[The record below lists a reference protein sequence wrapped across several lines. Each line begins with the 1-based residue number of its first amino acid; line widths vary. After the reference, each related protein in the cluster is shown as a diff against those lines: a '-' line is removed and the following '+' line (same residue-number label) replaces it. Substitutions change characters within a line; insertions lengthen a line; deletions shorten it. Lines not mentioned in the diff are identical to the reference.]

1 MLIENNLKVYGV
13 IIGYEKPDIYY
24 GKSLYIDIIAILQ
37 EEQKKGYGKF

>member
-1 MLIENNLKVYGV
+1 MIENNLKVYGV

-24 GKSLYIDIIAILQ
+24 GKSLYIDIIAILP